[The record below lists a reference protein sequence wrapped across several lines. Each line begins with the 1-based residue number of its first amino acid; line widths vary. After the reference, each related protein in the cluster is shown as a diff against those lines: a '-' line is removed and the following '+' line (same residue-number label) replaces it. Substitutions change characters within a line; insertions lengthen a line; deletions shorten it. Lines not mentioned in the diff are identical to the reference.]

1 MNEMRGRWIYEEK
14 ILRPSVME
22 IDLDAILHNLQ
33 AIQQWVGPSVRLFAV
48 LKSNAYGFGVKEVG
62 LAVDKS
68 TAFGIAVADLSEAVL
83 LRQNGVT
90 KPILVYANHLPS
102 AAPEVVGHNLIPTV
116 DSLEYARAYS
126 AAASE
131 PLKVFVKVDT
141 GRHRNGVMAE
151 EVPDFC
157 RRVLEFGNLKIE
169 GIYAHMD
176 RLSDLEA
183 DGDYVQW
190 QFSRFEGALKEIEN
204 RRLEIP
210 IRMVAS
216 SSEVVQFPRMHL
228 NAVDPGKLIYGV
240 HFPRSGRSRIHL
252 KHAFQSLKTRIILK
266 KKVKPG
272 TPFDGKARFPL
283 REGMQVGIIPLG
295 WGDGL
300 PKYPLNQGE
309 VLVKGKRVRILG
321 SQYVEHA
328 RIDLTEVPEAEL
340 GDEVVVIGRQGTEE
354 ITPEE
359 VADLC
364 GMGAS
369 GLTRMVRE
377 TVPRVFF
384 RQGRP
389 WRVKTLLG
397 ELDL

>member
-1 MNEMRGRWIYEEK
+1 MQMHWGYEEK
-14 ILRPSVME
+14 ILRPSVLE
-22 IDLDAILHNLQ
+22 ISLDAILYNLRS
-33 AIQQWVGPSVRLFAV
+33 IQQWVGSSVRLFAV
-48 LKSNAYGFGVKEVG
+48 LKSNAYGFGIKEVG
-62 LAVDKS
+62 QAIEESEV
-68 TAFGIAVADLSEAVL
+68 FGMAVADLSEAVF

-102 AAPEVVGHNLIPTV
+102 AAPAVVRHDLIPTV
-116 DSLEYARAYS
+116 DSLEYAEAYS
-126 AAASE
+126 AAASA

-141 GRHRNGVMAE
+141 GRYRNGVMAE
-151 EVPDFC
+151 EAPDFC
-157 RRVLEFGNLKIE
+157 RRVLEFGNLTIE

-176 RLSDLEA
+176 RLDDLET

-190 QFSRFEGALKEIEN
+190 QFSRFEGALRGIEK
-204 RRLEIP
+204 RGLEIP

-240 HFPRSGRSRIHL
+240 HFPRSGRSKIHL
-252 KHAFQSLKTRIILK
+252 RHAFQSLKTRIILK
-266 KKVKPG
+266 KKVEPG

-300 PKYPLNQGE
+300 PKYPLNRGE
-309 VLVKGKRVRILG
+309 VLVRGKRVKVLG

-328 RIDLTEVPEAEL
+328 RIDLTEVPEADL

-364 GMGAS
+364 GMGGS

-377 TVPRVFF
+377 TVPRVYF
-384 RQGRP
+384 RRGRP
-389 WRVKTLLG
+389 WRVKTILG
-397 ELDL
+397 EMDL